1 MRTPLPN
8 GTHRCPSATAIF
20 NSCTCLRQRWTCLCA
35 RALYPSQ
42 WLLQFTTDGLTL
54 ETQSFL
60 KLGVLSWSVGPF
72 PAYDGTVSVLVS
84 RAVVAMVGSKTS
96 YVCRSSVRSVREGM
110 TFLDFMSVSL
120 NYFGHLCTCKLGHL
134 FSFLLLLALGQ
145 RKKEFSLL
153 SAISLPIV
161 FSTKHFILW
170 RLHFS
175 DIPLPQ
181 WLFALHS
188 VCLLSTKSAYHVAFP
203 VVFFSV

>member
-1 MRTPLPN
+1 MAQHWKLN
-8 GTHRCPSATAIF
+8 LS
-20 NSCTCLRQRWTCLCA
+20 
-35 RALYPSQ
+35 
-42 WLLQFTTDGLTL
+42 
-54 ETQSFL
+54 L

-161 FSTKHFILW
+161 FSTKHFIL
-170 RLHFS
+170 
-175 DIPLPQ
+175 
-181 WLFALHS
+181 
-188 VCLLSTKSAYHVAFP
+188 
-203 VVFFSV
+203 